1 MSSGRVAL
9 VVAAIVACQ
18 QLSITR
24 RMSLQRMTTPDDVR
38 AALDRGELFLVYLP
52 ILTLN
57 DQRCIGAE
65 ALVRWRRGNAT
76 LQPSDFLHVVHNTAL
91 SGRLTYWVIDTV
103 AAELGSWLAER
114 PQVQISINVPPEI
127 LGRGGLEYAAVR
139 SGLSGRVHQ
148 IVLEITEH
156 GVPDKLGIDALN
168 AMAER
173 GVRIALDDVALS
185 GVNLALLARCNFRVI
200 KIDRHLTSQLV
211 ASSPEPTWLAG
222 LASLLRNSEIQVIA
236 EGVETVHQANA
247 LLAAGVQ
254 MAQGYLFSEPLRAG
268 ELQSYYLCASG

>member
-1 MSSGRVAL
+1 
-9 VVAAIVACQ
+9 
-18 QLSITR
+18 
-24 RMSLQRMTTPDDVR
+24 MTTLDDVG

-65 ALVRWRRGNAT
+65 ALVRWRRGNVV
-76 LQPSDFLHVVHNTAL
+76 LQPNDFLHVVHNTAL

-114 PQVQISINVPPEI
+114 PQVQISINVPAEI
-127 LGRGGLEYAAVR
+127 LGRGGLEYAAAR
-139 SGLSGRVHQ
+139 SGLSARVDQ

-156 GVPDKLGIDALN
+156 GVPDQLGMAALN

-185 GVNLALLARCNFRVI
+185 GVNLALLARCNFRII
-200 KIDRHLTSQLV
+200 KIDRRLTGQLV
-211 ASSPEPTWLAG
+211 AASPAPAWLAG

-236 EGVETVHQANA
+236 EGVETLHQASA
-247 LLAAGVQ
+247 LLDAGVQ

-268 ELQSYYLCASG
+268 ELQSYYLCTSAGAPDG